1 MAWHQ
6 QLHELLGGLVAVLAL
21 DEHFLDVAVID
32 VADRPL
38 DQVAVRMD
46 QRRRARF
53 ERLFANLVP
62 QASEIVEVALNLGLG
77 DRKSVVSGQSVSVR
91 VDLGGRRTIKK
102 KQISKQTSNSY

>member
-62 QASEIVEVALNLGLG
+62 QASEIVEVVLNLGLG
-77 DRKSVVSGQSVSVR
+77 AAPPGCADEATHRTNGR
-91 VDLGGRRTIKK
+91 EAGWERGGPT
-102 KQISKQTSNSY
+102 